1 MLLSYVFD
9 RIGKMLISPQFYVI
23 YFLPFLCNGVPSPNL
38 RHDEN
43 KKDLIELSMP
53 VQRKSE
59 NTSTFIIIIFD
70 GISEI

>member
-1 MLLSYVFD
+1 MQWCP
-9 RIGKMLISPQFYVI
+9 IS
-23 YFLPFLCNGVPSPNL
+23 NL